1 MMQSCGIYPES
12 TRHREGGTVPK
23 IMQMRHAND
32 EVSEVVAGG
41 GRQVHKHA
49 VTIVQALSSTL
60 SSQSSTE
67 RLSGCVQF
75 ILGSWWLGMPAHRA
89 ATERVAVLAF
99 PAFVLAIPRVRGLS
113 GSTSTIGG
121 STTAT
126 HSPDQTLTSPLPPGC
141 LLSAPHRLTPP
152 GSQLRPRHAH
162 SRSTWVHCQDI
173 HAHLHHLAPCTP
185 RPPLFSAY
193 SVARPCGVCFTKS
206 YSYLSILPVA
216 LRHGGLI

>member
-1 MMQSCGIYPES
+1 
-12 TRHREGGTVPK
+12 
-23 IMQMRHAND
+23 
-32 EVSEVVAGG
+32 
-41 GRQVHKHA
+41 
-49 VTIVQALSSTL
+49 
-60 SSQSSTE
+60 
-67 RLSGCVQF
+67 
-75 ILGSWWLGMPAHRA
+75 MPAHRA

-185 RPPLFSAY
+185 RAPLFSAY
-193 SVARPCGVCFTKS
+193 SVARPCGVCFAKS
-206 YSYLSILPVA
+206 DSYLSILPVA
-216 LRHGGLI
+216 LRHGGLICSLGDFKTSGRGGFLIPSPLPIPRMRFHVHACVFSARW